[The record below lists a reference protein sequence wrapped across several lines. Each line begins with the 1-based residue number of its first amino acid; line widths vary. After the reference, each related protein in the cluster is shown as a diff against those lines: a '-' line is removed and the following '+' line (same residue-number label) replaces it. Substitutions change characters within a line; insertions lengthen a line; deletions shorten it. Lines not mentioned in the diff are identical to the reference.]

1 MNIAERKIKL
11 VEKILRLVNDE
22 NVSRF
27 EEILESESLKDST
40 IVAKSV
46 NGREISL
53 QEYRDKNDRAV
64 ADYSEG
70 KFKTSAQLKDKFNSA
85 KNNNG

>member
-27 EEILESESLKDST
+27 EEILENESLKEST

-53 QEYRDKNDRAV
+53 QEYREKNERAV
-64 ADYSEG
+64 VEYSGG
-70 KFKTSAQLKDKFNSA
+70 KFKTSEQLKDKFKSA
-85 KNNNG
+85 KNING

>member
-22 NVSRF
+22 NIARF
-27 EEILESESLKDST
+27 EEILENESLSSST
-40 IVAKSV
+40 VVAHSI

-53 QEYRDKNDRAV
+53 QEYREKNEHAV
-64 ADYSEG
+64 DSYKDG
-70 KFKTSAQLKDKFNSA
+70 KFKTTEELKNKFTSH
-85 KNNNG
+85 KENNG

>member
-11 VEKILRLVNDE
+11 VEKMLRLVNDE

-27 EEILESESLKDST
+27 EEMLENEALNNST
-40 IVAKSV
+40 TVAHTI

-53 QEYRDKNDRAV
+53 QEYQNKNDRAV
-64 ADYSEG
+64 TDYSEG
-70 KFKTSAQLKDKFNSA
+70 KFKTSEELKEKFRSA
-85 KNNNG
+85 KNNSR

>member
-27 EEILESESLKDST
+27 EEIFENESFKDST
-40 IVAKSV
+40 IVAKSI

-53 QEYRDKNDRAV
+53 QEYREKNERAV
-64 ADYSEG
+64 TDYLEG
-70 KFKTSAQLKDKFNSA
+70 KFKTSVEIKDKFKSS

>member
-11 VEKILRLVNDE
+11 VEKMLRLINDE

-27 EEILESESLKDST
+27 EELLENEALNNST
-40 IVAKSV
+40 IVAHTI

-53 QEYRDKNDRAV
+53 QEYRNKNERAV

-70 KFKTSAQLKDKFNSA
+70 KFKTSAQLKDKFKSA